1 MKAFIKFNQGLLKQS
16 LPVQLWVLLLVTF
29 NMIIPLFF
37 YDRLEAQVVLAS
49 IAVSMMLMTLITG
62 LSGFTRLL
70 GLGHIV
76 WIPLLVFLWMGL
88 DQIPADDFYGIW
100 IRTLMV
106 VNAVSLVID
115 GIDVYRYVAGE
126 RTEVVEGL
134 KG

>member
-1 MKAFIKFNQGLLKQS
+1 MKAFIKFNRGLLKQS
-16 LPVQLWVLLLVTF
+16 LPVRLWVLLLVTF

-76 WIPLLVFLWMGL
+76 WIPLLVFLWTRL
-88 DQIPADDFYGIW
+88 DQIPVIDIYGIW
-100 IRTLMV
+100 IRILMV

-115 GIDVYRYVAGE
+115 GIDVFKYATGE